1 MAQSLSYLCYWLM
14 PMLTMLRFLVFI
26 VISMLY
32 GCRFGRMAI
41 IQMPG
46 QHDFKLQASQRVSKG
61 DKEVFQF
68 YRTSAS
74 EGNRIANLRIPDS
87 KNLKDSLV
95 FEKILKRNHVAACML
110 IKNDSILYSQYFGG
124 YSPDRYFTSFSVAKS
139 FVVTLLGIAISEGHI
154 TSEHAYLTKWVPELK
169 GKQHADSV
177 RLIHLLEH
185 RSGIRFREIPF
196 NPFGRLTALYHR
208 RHQIG
213 VLKNMRWDRAPN
225 TRYEYQDINTFLLGL
240 IIERATG
247 MPLQTYLESRL
258 WSQLGMQAD
267 AFWSSER
274 ANGMV
279 KPYCCLQTQVEDLAR
294 FGRLYLHKGQWQG
307 RTIVPQYWIERATY
321 CDDISDDS
329 MRPGRPWHWQTGNY
343 PDCDFN
349 ARGLYD
355 QFIYVNPSKNVVLVM
370 ISDKHYIT
378 RISWR
383 ELFRRL
389 CKDYL

>member
-1 MAQSLSYLCYWLM
+1 
-14 PMLTMLRFLVFI
+14 
-26 VISMLY
+26 
-32 GCRFGRMAI
+32 MAI

-46 QHDFKLQASQRVSKG
+46 QHDFKLQAAQTVRKG
-61 DKEVFQF
+61 DTPIFQF
-68 YRTSAS
+68 KCATEAQQKQT
-74 EGNRIANLRIPDS
+74 ANLRIPDS
-87 KNLKDSLV
+87 KNLRDSMV
-95 FEKILKRNHVAACML
+95 FEKLLKRNHAAAFLL
-110 IKNDSILYSQYFGG
+110 IRNDTILYENYFGN
-124 YSPDRYFTSFSVAKS
+124 YSAERYFTSFSVAKS
-139 FVVTLLGIAISEGHI
+139 FVVTLLGIAISEGFI
-154 TSEHAYLTKWVPELK
+154 ESEKDYLTHWVPELK
-169 GKQHADSV
+169 TKTHADSV

-208 RHQIG
+208 RHQTG
-213 VLKNMRWDRAPN
+213 VLKRMRWDHPPD

-247 MPLQTYLESRL
+247 MPLQTYMETRL
-258 WSQLGMQAD
+258 WSRLGMEAD
-267 AFWSSER
+267 AFWSAER
-274 ANGMV
+274 KDGMV
-279 KPYCCLQTQVEDLAR
+279 KPYCCLQTRTSDLAR

-307 RTIVPQYWIERATY
+307 QNLVPESWIERATY
-321 CDDISDDS
+321 CDDISDDAL
-329 MRPGRPWHWQTGNY
+329 RPARPWHWQTGNY

-355 QFIYVNPSKNVVLVM
+355 QFIYVNPSKKVIIVM
-370 ISDKHYIT
+370 ISDKHYFT